1 MSSYTFPKTA
11 LVNDYL
17 IFVLCHIGA
26 VYAHRNEDI
35 VNLGTN
41 SIVKEKQSSSPKEA
55 EKEPSPP
62 SKERNESDTGAVEA
76 EAIRTEA
83 DPHVSGPSKKMKTE
97 HSSLLAILFGMDEG
111 ELNKILLSEP
121 PP

>member
-1 MSSYTFPKTA
+1 MASDYFNSYVA
-11 LVNDYL
+11 YDCL
-17 IFVLCHIGA
+17 IFVLCRIGA

-35 VNLGTN
+35 VNLRTS

-55 EKEPSPP
+55 EKEPCPP
-62 SKERNESDTGAVEA
+62 PKERNKPNAGAAEA
-76 EAIRTEA
+76 EAGRTEV
-83 DPHVSGPSKKMKTE
+83 DPHVSGPSKKRKTD
-97 HSSLLAILFGMDEG
+97 HSSILAILFGMDEG